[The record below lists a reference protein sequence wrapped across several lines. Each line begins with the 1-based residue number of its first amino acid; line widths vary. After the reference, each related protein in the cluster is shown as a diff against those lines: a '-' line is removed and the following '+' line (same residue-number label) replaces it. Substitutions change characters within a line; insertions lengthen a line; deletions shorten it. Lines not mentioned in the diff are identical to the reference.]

1 MFQTLFAC
9 GLEIDPLSRVWDVL
23 VFEGDT
29 VCIRAAVA
37 VMSTL
42 EGKLYGAKED
52 VLRLLRGRWDVGPED
67 AFMAA
72 VRSAGKEDRKKTVEG
87 RR

>member
-1 MFQTLFAC
+1 MFQTLFTC
-9 GLEIDPLSRVWDVL
+9 GLEIDLLSRVWDVL

-29 VCIRAAVA
+29 VCIRTAVA
-37 VMSTL
+37 VLSKL

-67 AFMAA
+67 AFMLA
-72 VRSAGKEDRKKTVEG
+72 VRLAGKEDRKTVEG